1 MQRSRVSKTEA
12 AAVAAEAFV
21 FGYPLVLSEHVRL
34 WMTDV
39 PRPDPVRMKAPI
51 NAFAHERELPETT
64 ADGVAAPHADTL
76 RSNAW
81 LDLGGGPVVLSVP
94 DTHGR
99 YYAMSVV
106 DLWTNVFASIGA
118 RSTGSTPGAYA
129 FVAPRG
135 SGVGLP
141 GSVLPV
147 AAPTRTIRIAALT
160 QVDGAARVA
169 EAHTVQDGFRL
180 EATGAGDGPDAP
192 AGERSRS
199 RTQPVDQVERM
210 DAATFFGEL
219 ARLMH
224 DNPPRL
230 QDRRVIE
237 RMHRVGLLRDLHDGW
252 DALDA
257 ETRSAVACGM
267 ERGLAR
273 VVAAAEAPPGEPV
286 GDWRIRVW
294 LGDFGTDYLARA
306 GAACAGLEPG
316 PAADELPALLETDA
330 DGRRLWG
337 RNRYLLRFPPGGLPP
352 VHGLWTLT
360 TYDDRQPLVD
370 NPTDRYSIG
379 DWNGLTLAR
388 DGSLAITIQHKPPAG
403 DDAGNWL
410 PAPPGRFNVLL
421 RLVWPMEEALDGRW
435 APPAVVR
442 TE

>member
-1 MQRSRVSKTEA
+1 MQSSQMSKTEA

-21 FGYPLVLSEHVRL
+21 FGYPLVLSERVRV

-39 PRPDPVRMKAPI
+39 SHPDPVRMKAPV
-51 NAFAHERELPETT
+51 NAFVHARGLPETT
-64 ADGVAAPHADTL
+64 AEGGAALHADTL

-81 LDLGGGPVVLSVP
+81 LDLSDGPVVLSVP
-94 DTHGR
+94 ETHGR

-118 RSTGSTPGAYA
+118 RSTGSTTGAYA

-135 SGVGLP
+135 SGAGLP
-141 GSVLPV
+141 ASVLPV

-160 QVDGAARVA
+160 QVDDASRAP
-169 EAHTVQDGFRL
+169 EAHAVQDGFRL
-180 EATGAGDGPDAP
+180 VATGRGDGRDPPDVEP
-192 AGERSRS
+192 SRG

-237 RMHRVGLLRDLHDGW
+237 RMQRVGLVRDLGDGW

-257 ETRSAVACGM
+257 DTRSAV
-267 ERGLAR
+267 ERGVECGLGR
-273 VVAAAEAPPGEPV
+273 VMAAAEAAPGEPV
-286 GDWRIRVW
+286 GDWRIRFR

-316 PAADELPALLETDA
+316 PAADELPALLQTDSR
-330 DGRRLWG
+330 GRRLWG
-337 RNRYLLRFPPGGLPP
+337 RHRYVLRFPPGGLPP
-352 VHGLWTLT
+352 VHALWTLT
-360 TYDDRQPLVD
+360 TYDDRLLLVD

-379 DWNGLTLAR
+379 DWNGLTLDR
-388 DGSLAITIQHKPPAG
+388 DGSLPIAIQHKRPSG
-403 DDAGNWL
+403 EDADNWL
-410 PAPPGRFNVLL
+410 PAPPGRFNILL
-421 RLVWPMEEALDGRW
+421 RLIWPMDEVLHGGW
-435 APPAVVR
+435 TPPDVVR
-442 TE
+442 VA